1 MSSKTSRRKI
11 KNAIPNS
18 GGIISMIA
26 QRAGY
31 AWNTVRQFINNDPE
45 LLRMVLDE
53 EEGIDDLAESAMIVA
68 IREHDR
74 SAAQWWLA
82 RRRKHKFGDALDVTS
97 GNEPLKVIIEYG
109 NDKTTPTTPGATP
122 GQADPQE
129 V

>member
-11 KNAIPNS
+11 KNAIPKS
-18 GGIISMIA
+18 GGIISVIA
-26 QRAGY
+26 DRAGY

-97 GNEPLKVIIEYG
+97 GNEPITLNVIYKEKP
-109 NDKTTPTTPGATP
+109 DK
-122 GQADPQE
+122 ADDDGGT
-129 V
+129 